1 MGAIA
6 SRSSSR
12 RREGRERRESREG
25 REQLAPSKKARGRES
40 AVAAASGVATPNL
53 GSVAGNGGP
62 ALGGVL
68 EQLTRVQT
76 GKHRVVTCY
85 LKLEPRDRTRGK
97 YLIKIKNRMKAA
109 FQALPRLGLDREIAD
124 EVSRDLHRVQE
135 FLKKPGNLPHTQG
148 LAIFA
153 CEAIDLFEMVPLP
166 VVHRSRL
173 AVDVTPLVRELA
185 SVEEEFGRLLTVVLD
200 RSRARFFEVTAYH
213 CRELPGLRS
222 ETTRGKRFHADHD
235 GSSGWGEHTYN
246 NRIRQEKQRHYEAI
260 ARELFSLDRHHPAHG
275 IVLAGPGAEARAVE
289 PFLHSYL
296 TERLIGTVRLNPKE
310 ASAPSVHAATL
321 EVREAYERATEREQ
335 VHEMLEGI
343 GSGWGVNGLGATL
356 KALARGQVRSLLV
369 NSDAGE
375 AGFRCGDSGRLAP
388 TEAECGG
395 EGEPIPVIDI
405 VDDAIEE
412 ALRQGVDVNVVYEPE
427 ARDAIES
434 LGALLRFR

>member
-6 SRSSSR
+6 SRSSSSR
-12 RREGRERRESREG
+12 GREGREGRERRER
-25 REQLAPSKKARGRES
+25 RES
-40 AVAAASGVATPNL
+40 ALEAE
-53 GSVAGNGGP
+53 GSVAAPTASAAQGNGGAP
-62 ALGGVL
+62 LAGVL
-68 EQLTRVQT
+68 EQLTQVQT

-97 YLIKIKNRMKAA
+97 YLIKVKNRVKLAL
-109 FQALPRLGLDREIAD
+109 QAMPRLGLSRQVTDEI
-124 EVSRDLHRVQE
+124 SRDLHRVQD
-135 FLKKPGNLPHTQG
+135 FLRIPSNLPHTQG

-153 CEAIDLFEMVPLP
+153 CEGIGLFEMVPLP

-173 AVDVTPLVRELA
+173 AVDITPLVRELA
-185 SVEEEFGRLLTVVLD
+185 SVEEEFGRLLTVVVD
-200 RSRARFFEVTAYH
+200 RSRARFFEVTAYQ

-222 ETTRGKRFHADHD
+222 ESTRGKRFHADHD

-260 ARELFSLDRHHPAHG
+260 ARELFTMDRGHPAHG
-275 IVLAGPGAEARAVE
+275 IVLAGTGAEAGAVE

-296 TERLIGTVRLNPKE
+296 TERLIGTVRLNPKD
-310 ASAPSVHAATL
+310 ASPPSVHAATL
-321 EVREAYERATEREQ
+321 AVREAYERAAEREQ

-343 GSGWGVNGLGATL
+343 GSGWGVNGLNATL

-369 NSDAGE
+369 NSDASE
-375 AGFRCGDSGRLAP
+375 PGFRCDISGRLAL
-388 TEAECGG
+388 TEVECRG
-395 EGEPIPVIDI
+395 EGEPIAVIDI